1 MADGEI
7 FFAITIGSNN
17 PYFWICGEHKDA
29 VSHLRLMLDLNA
41 LDTLDNRLEY
51 IPPVAR
57 TELLPNHHMIGGS
70 CVEVVDMP
78 PGRHV
83 IGVSTSPQ
91 QPSHH
96 SIITHIILW
105 P

>member
-7 FFAITIGSNN
+7 FFAITIGSN
-17 PYFWICGEHKDA
+17 PFFWICGEHKDA
-29 VSHLRLMLDLNA
+29 VSHLRLQLDLNA
-41 LDTLDNRLEY
+41 LDALVDRHEY
-51 IPPVAR
+51 IPHIAR
-57 TELLPNHHMIGGS
+57 TELSNYHMIGGS
-70 CVEVVDMP
+70 CLEIVDMP
-78 PGRHV
+78 AGRHV